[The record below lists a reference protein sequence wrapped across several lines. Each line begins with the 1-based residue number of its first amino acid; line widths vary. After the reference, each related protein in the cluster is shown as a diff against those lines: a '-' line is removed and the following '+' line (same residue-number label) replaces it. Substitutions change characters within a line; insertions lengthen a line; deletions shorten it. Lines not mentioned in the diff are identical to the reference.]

1 MDTVLFLNVISE
13 NVLNWFIPGVISFVS
28 FLITFL
34 IMPQV
39 IRLGIHYE
47 LVDKPD
53 HRKLHKNPVPT
64 LGGIAIFIG
73 FFLTSIAFMISS
85 GNPQFYYIIGCLLVL
100 FAMGIMDDLRDLSP
114 SKKFLIQFIT
124 AFLIAYSGIR
134 VNNFHGLF
142 GIYELNTAVEY
153 ILTVFI
159 IVGVTNA
166 FNLIDGIDGL
176 AGGVSF
182 INSTFIGIIL
192 LISGNVFFSIIAFAL
207 AGSLLAFLWYNFH
220 PARIFMGDTGSL
232 IIGFILAIL
241 GIYIIQESYT
251 INFIMGFQ
259 GDIMI
264 IIVGIFLIPVYDT
277 LRVFIVRMK
286 QKKSPFRPDKNH
298 IHHLLIETGYNH
310 TRSALVIYISN
321 MVIIGAG
328 FVMKDLN
335 PNFAI
340 PVLFILAILMTEM
353 LNIRRI
359 ILNRIQARSLNNKA
373 NEIFTENRFLSKNM
387 KQ

>member
-1 MDTVLFLNVISE
+1 MESVPICNLFSGDA
-13 NVLNWFIPGVISFVS
+13 LNWIISGMIPIVS
-28 FLITFL
+28 FLITFFL
-34 IMPQV
+34 MPQV
-39 IRLGIHYE
+39 IRLGLKLD

-53 HRKLHKNPVPT
+53 HRKLHKNPIPT

-73 FFLTSIAFMISS
+73 FFITSIAFMISS
-85 GNPQFYYIIGCLLVL
+85 GNSQFWYIIGCLVTL
-100 FAMGIMDDLRDLSP
+100 FILGIIDDLKDLSA
-114 SKKFLIQFIT
+114 SKKFLVQFLT

-134 VNNFHGLF
+134 IGNLYGLF
-142 GIYELNTAVEY
+142 GFYELPLAIEY
-153 ILTVFI
+153 ILTIFV

-192 LISGNVFFSIIAFAL
+192 LISGNFFYSIVAFAL

-220 PARIFMGDTGSL
+220 PAKIFMGDTGSL
-232 IIGFILAIL
+232 IIGFLLAIL
-241 GIYIIQESYT
+241 GIYIMQEAAQ
-251 INFIMGFQ
+251 INFALGISGN
-259 GDIMI
+259 IMI
-264 IIVGIFLIPVYDT
+264 VIVGIFLIPVYDT
-277 LRVFIVRMK
+277 LRVFIVRIK
-286 QKKSPFRPDKNH
+286 QRKSPFTPDKKH

-310 TRSALVIYISN
+310 TRSALVLYMSN
-321 MVIIGAG
+321 ILIIGAG
-328 FVMKDLN
+328 FLMKNLN

-359 ILNRIQARSLNNKA
+359 IINKIQARFLSSKA
-373 NEIFTENRFLSKNM
+373 DEIFSENRFLSKNM
-387 KQ
+387 DQ